1 MPPTKRA
8 KKAAAAGGGDL
19 IGALPDAM
27 LHRILS
33 LLPAQEAVRT
43 CVLAR
48 RWRHLWRSAPGL
60 RVVRAAGRPP
70 ATVEELQGFVD
81 HLLLLRGGSSLD
93 TCELSFDQIR
103 RQDIPR
109 VNLWIRHIV
118 MCKVRVLVLH
128 LNPYCHELDELPLVS
143 QHLTRLELSGLILN
157 DSFLN
162 FSSCPALDYLEI
174 VQCYFSSLTKITS
187 QSLKRLRI
195 IKCFTG
201 SRPHVHATNLISLH
215 LDTITRTPVLE
226 RLPSLVKADIKLNSQ
241 CRDFSSFDDFSGGCN
256 HEFCGG
262 CRGVQA
268 ENCVLL
274 RGLSEAK
281 NLALV
286 AETKMFVF
294 RRDLKWCPIFRNLK
308 TLLLNEC
315 WCVLS
320 DLSALACIL
329 QHSPVLEKLT
339 LQLFS
344 MGPKHKVEM
353 KGSRHPSGVSA
364 AMLKYLE
371 IVEVKCEVVDESV
384 LDVLKFLSSLNICKI
399 TTGTHAFY
407 IHSICI

>member
-1 MPPTKRA
+1 MSPAAQVESGKGVLCSSTAQAQPNLPSSVQGPARRGDWSHRRRGAHQSFDGMPPAKRA

-33 LLPAQEAVRT
+33 LLPAHEAVRT

-60 RVVRAAGRPP
+60 RIVRAAGRPP
-70 ATVEELQGFVD
+70 ATVEEPQGFVD
-81 HLLLLRGGSSLD
+81 HLLLLRGGSPLN

-103 RQDIPR
+103 RQHIPR

-162 FSSCPALDYLEI
+162 FSSCLALDYLEI

-195 IKCFTG
+195 IKCYTG
-201 SRPHVHATNLISLH
+201 SRPHVHATNLVSLH
-215 LDTITRTPVLE
+215 LDAITRTPVLE

-241 CRDFSSFDDFSGGCN
+241 CRDFCSFMTFL
-256 HEFCGG
+256 
-262 CRGVQA
+262 GVA
-268 ENCVLL
+268 IMN
-274 RGLSEAK
+274 
-281 NLALV
+281 
-286 AETKMFVF
+286 
-294 RRDLKWCPIFRNLK
+294 
-308 TLLLNEC
+308 
-315 WCVLS
+315 
-320 DLSALACIL
+320 
-329 QHSPVLEKLT
+329 
-339 LQLFS
+339 
-344 MGPKHKVEM
+344 
-353 KGSRHPSGVSA
+353 SA
-364 AMLKYLE
+364 AVVVAYKLRTACF
-371 IVEVKCEVVDESV
+371 CEVYQK
-384 LDVLKFLSSLNICKI
+384 LRIW
-399 TTGTHAFY
+399 HW
-407 IHSICI
+407 

>member
-1 MPPTKRA
+1 MPPAKRA

-33 LLPAQEAVRT
+33 LLPAHEAVRT

-81 HLLLLRGGSSLD
+81 HLLLLRGGSPLD

-128 LNPYCHELDELPLVS
+128 LNPSCHELDELPLVS

-241 CRDFSSFDDFSGGCN
+241 CRDFCSFDDFSGGCN

-286 AETKMFVF
+286 AETKM
-294 RRDLKWCPIFRNLK
+294 
-308 TLLLNEC
+308 
-315 WCVLS
+315 
-320 DLSALACIL
+320 
-329 QHSPVLEKLT
+329 
-339 LQLFS
+339 
-344 MGPKHKVEM
+344 GPKHKVEM

-371 IVEVKCEVVDESV
+371 NVEVKCEVVDESV
-384 LDVLKFLSSLNICKI
+384 LDVLKFLSSLNRCFTFKK
-399 TTGTHAFY
+399 
-407 IHSICI
+407 